1 MTLIEI
7 GVLTS
12 VGIGVLALVFA
23 FVALSSSRKKTKL
36 LHAYCQ
42 RLERELTGSNSAA
55 IGMGQRLIAL
65 EKRLLNE
72 EKNSRPAPES
82 SSAYPYAQ
90 ATQLFQS
97 GLDVDEVAR
106 RCGMSRAEA
115 SLLHAMQTQRA
126 VA

>member
-7 GVLTS
+7 GVVAS
-12 VGIGVLALVFA
+12 IGIGVLALVLV
-23 FVALSSSRKKTKL
+23 FVALSANRRHTTFL
-36 LHAYCQ
+36 RAYCQ

-72 EKNSRPAPES
+72 EKSSRQAPEAN
-82 SSAYPYAQ
+82 SAYPYAQ
-90 ATQLFQS
+90 AAQLFQS

-115 SLLHAMQTQRA
+115 SLLHAMQMPRE

>member
-7 GVLTS
+7 GVLAAI
-12 VGIGVLALVFA
+12 GIGVLALVLVVMGWFA
-23 FVALSSSRKKTKL
+23 TRRQTTL
-36 LHAYCQ
+36 LRAYCQ

-55 IGMGQRLIAL
+55 IGMGQRLITL

-72 EKNSRPAPES
+72 EKNSRQAPES